1 MPLQAFD
8 PCRMGNDLMSIGADR
23 PAYRIVDGVPKRR
36 YERERRYIHVLSK
49 RGDKEC
55 SRPDQGKNEY
65 TKIPEFQKRLGIG
78 PGKGRDDEEYNPE
91 EERKPFEVAGCQ
103 ECDDSFFG
111 HILIICDRLRIMKY
125 VALLRGINVGGKTL
139 IKMADLK
146 AAIEDA
152 GFSDVTTLIASGN
165 VIFSSPERHQAK
177 IEDTLEKVIHARFKL
192 PVRVLVYSKDQME
205 HVIGDVPRGWNTRKD
220 IRMYVAFL
228 KAPTTPSQVV
238 SQMKPKEGIDEIT
251 PGPSVVYMATLMSGL
266 TKSNI
271 NKIIGTKI
279 YGNMTMRNYNTT
291 KKIFHLLE
299 AD

>member
-1 MPLQAFD
+1 
-8 PCRMGNDLMSIGADR
+8 
-23 PAYRIVDGVPKRR
+23 
-36 YERERRYIHVLSK
+36 
-49 RGDKEC
+49 
-55 SRPDQGKNEY
+55 
-65 TKIPEFQKRLGIG
+65 
-78 PGKGRDDEEYNPE
+78 
-91 EERKPFEVAGCQ
+91 
-103 ECDDSFFG
+103 
-111 HILIICDRLRIMKY
+111 MKY